1 MPDRLNHLMRWARQ
15 GAPRPETAGTAAK
28 KPARGA
34 GGLLMSG
41 ESFVRRSV
49 LGIRFSAIVETLAFL
64 AIAIALD
71 HLYFAGNRFWTLEP
85 HPFWLLVAL
94 VSVQYGTNEGVF
106 AAAACSIVLLSG
118 KLPTQSID
126 IDFYAH
132 VLHLGARPLLWLTSA
147 ILLGELRN
155 RHARR
160 EIDLEQQFKESRE
173 REHGIALAYQEL
185 KAAHE
190 KLEISVASELRTVVS
205 IYRAAKTLQNL
216 SVSEVMAGA
225 VNLVS
230 VVLGPEKFSVYTVEG
245 GALTLGLKRGWA
257 GDDSYETTIWPDH
270 PLFQTVVVGQRYV
283 SSADAVDERVLGRQG
298 VLAGP
303 LFQGEGG
310 DVVGML
316 KIERLRFS
324 DLNLT
329 TVENFKVVCE
339 LLSTALGNA
348 RRHDAATAQGIL
360 STDSMLLSDAFYA
373 RQAAFLAALGRR
385 IGFPVS
391 IMRMS
396 MENPDDLSAEQ
407 RQSLPGLVRD
417 ATVQVLRTTDLAF
430 EFKSGQWQYVVV
442 LPNTAMAQ
450 TEIVVDK
457 FRIAVLKKLASN
469 VARFK
474 FECEPLAEPREGG
487 APAQTLPAVE
497 EYARQSQF
505 LLALARRTRFPL
517 CSIRLS
523 IAVNVQLPP
532 TLRMKLPAALL
543 AAVRENLGDSDLAF
557 NLERSGLVIAVL
569 MPGSEIV
576 QARTKAQEL
585 RTAISRKL
593 GGASGPVSV
602 QAHVEELVAAGGTT
616 IVRPPGAAPAAPS
629 PPAPYM
635 VTYAET
641 GKAADV
647 APAERVAGPARR

>member
-1 MPDRLNHLMRWARQ
+1 MADRLNHLMRWAR
-15 GAPRPETAGTAAK
+15 
-28 KPARGA
+28 RGA
-34 GGLLMSG
+34 APAEALPSPKKALRLPSGLLMSG

-49 LGIRFSAIVETLAFL
+49 LGIRLSAIVETLAFL

-71 HLYFAGNRFWTLEP
+71 MLYFDSSRFWALEP
-85 HPFWLLVAL
+85 HPFWLIVAL

-118 KLPTQSID
+118 KLPAQSID

-160 EIDLEQQFKESRE
+160 EIDLEQQLAESST

-190 KLEISVASELRTVVS
+190 KLEISVASELRTVVA

-216 SVSEVMAGA
+216 SVNEVMAGA

-230 VVLGPEKFSVYTVEG
+230 VVLGPEKFSVFTVEG
-245 GALTLGLKRGWA
+245 GALTLALKRGWA
-257 GDDSYETTIWPDH
+257 ADDAYETAIWPDH

-283 SSADAVDERVLGRQG
+283 SAADAVDERVLGRQG

-310 DVVGML
+310 EVVGVL

-348 RRHDAATAQGIL
+348 RRYDAAQAQSIL
-360 STDSMLLSDAFYA
+360 STDSMLLSDTFYA
-373 RQAAFLAALGRR
+373 RQAAFLASLGKR
-385 IGFPVS
+385 IGFPIS

-396 MENPDDLSAEQ
+396 IENPDDLTDEQ
-407 RQSLPGLVRD
+407 REALPGMVRD

-430 EFKSGQWQYVVV
+430 EFKSGNWQYVVV
-442 LPNTAMAQ
+442 LPNTPMSQ
-450 TEIVVDK
+450 TAVVVDK
-457 FRIAVLKKLASN
+457 FRSAVLKKLGSN
-469 VARFK
+469 AARLVV
-474 FECEPLAEPREGG
+474 ECEPLVEPREGTG
-487 APAQTLPAVE
+487 LAQTLPAVE
-497 EYARQSQF
+497 EYARQTQF
-505 LLALARRTRFPL
+505 LLALARRTRFAL
-517 CSIRLS
+517 AVVRLS
-523 IAVNVQLPP
+523 VSVNVQLPP
-532 TLRMKLPAALL
+532 TLRMKLPGALL
-543 AAVRENLGDSDLAF
+543 AAVRENIGDSELAF

-569 MPGSEIV
+569 LPGVEIER
-576 QARTKAQEL
+576 ARAKAQEL
-585 RTAISRKL
+585 RAAIARKL
-593 GGASGPVSV
+593 GGATGPVTV
-602 QAHVEELVAAGGTT
+602 HAQAEELAASDRAAEGMRAAEAGRAAEGEG
-616 IVRPPGAAPAAPS
+616 IPPGDTPEP
-629 PPAPYM
+629 
-635 VTYAET
+635 
-641 GKAADV
+641 
-647 APAERVAGPARR
+647 RVSELARR

>member
-1 MPDRLNHLMRWARQ
+1 VGDRLNHLMRWARR
-15 GAPRPETAGTAAK
+15 GAPPPESVLGPPR
-28 KPARGA
+28 KPRSS

-41 ESFVRRSV
+41 EAFVRRSFI
-49 LGIRFSAIVETLAFL
+49 GIKFSAIVETFAFL
-64 AIAIALD
+64 GLALLLD
-71 HLYFAGNRFWTLEP
+71 HLYFSGNRFWALEP

-106 AAAACSIVLLSG
+106 AAAASSIVLLSG
-118 KLPTQSID
+118 KLPPQSID
-126 IDFYAH
+126 TDFYAH

-160 EIDLEQQFKESRE
+160 EIDLEQQLRESHE

-230 VVLGPEKFSVYTVEG
+230 VVLGPEKFSVYTIEG
-245 GALTLGLKRGWA
+245 GALALRLKRGWGA
-257 GDDSYETTIWPDH
+257 DDSYETTIWPDH

-310 DVVGML
+310 EVVGML
-316 KIERLRFS
+316 KIERLRFA

-348 RRHDAATAQGIL
+348 RRYDAAAAQSIL

-385 IGFPVS
+385 IGFPIS

-396 MENPDDLSAEQ
+396 VENPDDLTEDQ
-407 RQSLPGLVRD
+407 RQALPGLVRD
-417 ATVQVLRTTDLAF
+417 ATVQVLRATDLAF
-430 EFKSGQWQYVVV
+430 EFKSGEWQYIVV
-442 LPNTAMAQ
+442 LPNTPMSN
-450 TEIVVDK
+450 TELVVDK
-457 FRIAVLKKLASN
+457 FRMAVLKKLASN
-469 VARFK
+469 VARLK
-474 FECEPLAEPREGG
+474 FECEPLVEPREGG

-497 EYARQSQF
+497 EYARQSRF
-505 LLALARRTRFPL
+505 LLALARRARFPL
-517 CSIRLS
+517 CAIRLS

-543 AAVRENLGDSDLAF
+543 AAVRENLGESDLAF

-569 MPGSEIV
+569 MPGSEIL

-585 RTAISRKL
+585 RGAIARKL
-593 GGASGPVSV
+593 GGASGPVTV
-602 QAHVEELVAAGGTT
+602 QANVEELVAPG
-616 IVRPPGAAPAAPS
+616 GAAIMHAEEEEGK
-629 PPAPYM
+629 PPAPYL
-635 VTYAET
+635 VTEAKPEPPAT
-641 GKAADV
+641 EAA
-647 APAERVAGPARR
+647 PARRVEPVRR